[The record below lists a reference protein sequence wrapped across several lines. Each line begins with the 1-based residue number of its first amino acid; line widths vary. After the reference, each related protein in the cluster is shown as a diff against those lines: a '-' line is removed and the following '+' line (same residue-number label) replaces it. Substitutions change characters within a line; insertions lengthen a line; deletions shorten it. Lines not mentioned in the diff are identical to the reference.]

1 MIFFASALRRASGC
15 ALRALIL
22 NFTALFESLFLG
34 SGYARIGFSLMF
46 GNWIV
51 IAVEAAAV
59 HWEGHCRRITRK
71 MGLYL

>member
-1 MIFFASALRRASGC
+1 M
-15 ALRALIL
+15 